1 MDNLRISLETL
12 VTLETL
18 VAARALLARPWGWCK
33 GSFEREQRGVRAYC
47 ALGAIRAV
55 NAADPHK
62 AELALEAVV
71 GDVIPV
77 FNDAP
82 GTRKN
87 DVLAAFD
94 KAIERVSNAA

>member
-1 MDNLRISLETL
+1 MDTRDTL
-12 VTLETL
+12 GTL

-47 ALGAIRAV
+47 AVGAIRAV
-55 NAADPHK
+55 NAADPYK

-71 GDVIPV
+71 GGDASV

-94 KAIERVSNAA
+94 QAIEGMSNAA